1 MIAATLRNWVYG
13 WAMLTTCTTVVSVL
27 VARGA
32 IRNHTGEIAPHE
44 QMRERTPWPPP
55 PLPQDSG
62 WVTVAYDKPRR
73 EPLALPRGD
82 R

>member
-1 MIAATLRNWVYG
+1 MTEILVWVAASLG
-13 WAMLTTCTTVVSVL
+13 FLAGLSAFL
-27 VARGA
+27 VGQAVGA
-32 IRNHTGEIAPHE
+32 KSGRFLPAE

-55 PLPQDSG
+55 RLTQDTG
-62 WVTVAYDKPRR
+62 WVTVAYDKPPRR

>member
-1 MIAATLRNWVYG
+1 MIDWVYA
-13 WAMLTTCTTVVSVL
+13 WAMLMTCSTVVAVIVVHGFTRSH
-27 VARGA
+27 A
-32 IRNHTGEIAPHE
+32 GEFTPAE

-55 PLPQDSG
+55 PISQDSG

>member
-1 MIAATLRNWVYG
+1 MSLLYDIVYCLAA
-13 WAMLTTCTTVVSVL
+13 VL
-27 VARGA
+27 GIVAGFVLYLCWDAVRTQHGQ
-32 IRNHTGEIAPHE
+32 IAPHE